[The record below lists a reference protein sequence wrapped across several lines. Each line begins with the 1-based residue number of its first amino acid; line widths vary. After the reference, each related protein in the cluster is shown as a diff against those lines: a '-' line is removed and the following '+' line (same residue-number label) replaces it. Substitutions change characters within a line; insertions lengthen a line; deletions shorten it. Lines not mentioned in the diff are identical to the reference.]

1 MEFRILGTLELWRD
15 GSRVPLTA
23 PKQRALLAILL
34 IRAGRTVP
42 VERLVDE
49 LWGTAPPRSV
59 ESTLHSLI
67 SRLRGKG
74 VGGLVR
80 EPGGY
85 RLGLEGT
92 SSDAQVFEQLAALAR
107 ELAEAGHLERA
118 VRRFQEALG
127 LWRAGAL
134 ADVPESS
141 LIAAERLRLDG
152 LRLAVFEEYADT
164 LARLGRHALIA
175 GEVRGLLA
183 EHPLRESL
191 WSRMIDALDRSGQP
205 REALAAYDEARR
217 VFAEELGLDPG
228 PELRRAR
235 AGILQ
240 REEER
245 RKRFDAPVPRQLP
258 PDLAGFTGRG
268 AALRDL
274 TAPAGT
280 RLEAVTVISGMPGV
294 GKSAFAVHWAHRMAE
309 RFPDGQLFIELRG
322 HRPEEAITPREALDR
337 FVRALGMPPEQV
349 PGSEDELA
357 AAYRRLLAGR
367 RVLVLLDNAADSAQ
381 VQPLLPG
388 TEGCL
393 ALVTS
398 RNRLSGLALHN
409 ATRTVDLDILSAAE
423 AVALL
428 SAVIGHRSESE
439 PAAVAE
445 LARQCG
451 HLPLALR
458 IAAAHLADHPHR
470 RIATYVADLAERG
483 RLGTLHLGDAPSAA
497 VSATFDLSYQ
507 ALTEAGRIAFRR
519 LGLIPGGG
527 GFTARALAA
536 MLGVSAAEARARLD
550 ALRAGSLIQAR
561 HSRSPEERYHLHDLL
576 FDYARHRAEAEDDG
590 VVREEAV
597 RRLLEWYRT
606 IDDPLVLQDEY
617 ENVLAATRHAAAHD
631 LEAAWRLP
639 AALARLLRLRHSL
652 AGTAELHTLAASAAE
667 RAGEHL
673 EAAVAHN
680 NLGATLEYLGRYPEA
695 LAEHRRALE
704 IYQRLADPAGTGA
717 ALRSIGTV
725 SWLLG
730 RYGAALTELREALDI
745 LEDAGDD
752 DAVGQT
758 LNLLGIVLRNLGRM
772 EEAVAHYERALA
784 IHRRTSDTHG
794 EANTL
799 NNLGVVLD
807 ARGRHAEALELYREA
822 LALRRSTGSRKGE
835 ARALNNIGLTEA
847 KLGRYESALGHL
859 LSALA
864 IHRETGD
871 ARGEGQVINDL
882 AGLYHLLGWEKDA
895 FAHFAMAL
903 RIRSGIG
910 DRKGLAETHK
920 ELGEAYADRGDSA
933 AAHHL
938 ATAEQLFKELGTAG

>member
-1 MEFRILGTLELWRD
+1 MEFRILGALELWQD

-23 PKQRALLAILL
+23 PKQRALMAILL
-34 IRAGRTVP
+34 IRAGRTVS

-49 LWGTAPPRSV
+49 LWGTAPPASV

-74 VGGLVR
+74 VAGLVR

-92 SSDAQVFEQLAALAR
+92 TLDAQDFERLASLAR
-107 ELAEAGHLERA
+107 KLAEAGHLEHA
-118 VRRFQEALG
+118 VRGFQEALG

-134 ADVPESS
+134 ADMPESP

-164 LARLGRHALIA
+164 LGRLGRHALIA

-191 WSRMIDALDRSGQP
+191 WSRLISALDRSGQP

-217 VFAEELGLDPG
+217 VLAEELGLDPG
-228 PELRRAR
+228 PELRRLQ

-245 RKRFDAPVPRQLP
+245 GNTPVPRQLP
-258 PDLAGFTGRG
+258 PDLAGFAGRG
-268 AALRDL
+268 AALREL
-274 TAPAGT
+274 TALAET
-280 RLEAVTVISGMPGV
+280 RTDVVAVISGMPGV

-309 RFPDGQLFIELRG
+309 CFPDGQLFIDLRG
-322 HRPEEAITPREALDR
+322 HRPDGAITSREALDR
-337 FVRALGMPPEQV
+337 FVRALGLPPDQV
-349 PGSEDELA
+349 PTGQDELA
-357 AAYRRLLAGR
+357 AAYRRLLADR

-398 RNRLSGLALHN
+398 RSRLSGLALHH
-409 ATRTVDLDILSAAE
+409 ATRTVDLDIMTAAE
-423 AVALL
+423 AAALL
-428 SAVIGHRSESE
+428 SAVIGPRCESESG
-439 PAAVAE
+439 AVAE

-470 RIATYVADLAERG
+470 RIGTYVADLTERG
-483 RLGTLHLGDAPSAA
+483 RLGALHLGDAPSAA
-497 VSATFDLSYQ
+497 VSATFDLSYR
-507 ALTEAGRIAFRR
+507 ALAEADRIAFRR

-536 MLGVSAAEARARLD
+536 MLDVSAAEARARLD
-550 ALRAGSLIQAR
+550 ALRAGSLIHTRGSQ
-561 HSRSPEERYHLHDLL
+561 SYEERHHLHDLL
-576 FDYARHRAEAEDDG
+576 FDYARHRAETEDDG
-590 VVREEAV
+590 AVREQAV

-631 LEAAWRLP
+631 LDAAWRLP
-639 AALARLLRLRHSL
+639 AALAPLLRLRHCL
-652 AGTAELHTLAASAAE
+652 DGTAELHALAAGAAE

-673 EAAVAHN
+673 QAAVAHN
-680 NLGATLEYLGRYPEA
+680 NLGATLAYLGRYPEA
-695 LAEHRRALE
+695 LTEHRSALE
-704 IYQRLADPAGTGA
+704 IYRRLADPVGTGT

-730 RYGAALTELREALDI
+730 RYDAALTELREARHI
-745 LEDAGDD
+745 LEDAGEDA
-752 DAVGQT
+752 AVGQT
-758 LNLLGIVLRNLGRM
+758 LNLLGIVLRYLGRTD
-772 EEAVAHYERALA
+772 EAVAHYERALA
-784 IHRRTSDTHG
+784 IHRRTNDAHG

-807 ARGRHAEALELYREA
+807 IRGRHAEALEHYHRA
-822 LALRRSTGSRKGE
+822 LELRRSTGSRKGE
-835 ARALNNIGLTEA
+835 ARALNNIGLTEI
-847 KLGRYESALGHL
+847 KLGRHESALGHL

-871 ARGEGQVINDL
+871 ARGEGQVVNDL
-882 AGLYHLLGWEKDA
+882 AGLYHLLGREQDA
-895 FAHFAMAL
+895 LAHYAMAL

-910 DRKGLAETHK
+910 DRRGLADTHK
-920 ELGEAYADRGDSA
+920 ELGEAYNDLGDGAA

-938 ATAEQLFKELGTAG
+938 AAAEQIFKELGVTG